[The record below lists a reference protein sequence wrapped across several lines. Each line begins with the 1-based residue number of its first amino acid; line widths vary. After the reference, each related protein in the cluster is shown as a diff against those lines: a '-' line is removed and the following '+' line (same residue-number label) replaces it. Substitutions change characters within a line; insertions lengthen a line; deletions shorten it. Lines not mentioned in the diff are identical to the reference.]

1 MEMENIMKSMTG
13 FGRKDYRDEEIDCS
27 IEIKTI
33 NHRFRDFF
41 VKIPKTLNPI
51 EEKIRNTVSQS
62 VARGRIEIFIKYT
75 ELGTKNRRI
84 VFNRDLAKNYIS
96 VLNEIRRL
104 DSMIGDDLSLSLISK
119 FPDVIMIEEDIED
132 YESIWLK
139 IQPVLEKTLDEVA
152 ASREREGNALKNDVV
167 NRCRVVRDQ
176 VKRIKE
182 KSPDM
187 LARYRDELREKI
199 SSYVESVEIDE
210 KRLLTEV
217 ALMTDKLNIDE
228 ELTRLQSHLD
238 RLEGMVEETEPV
250 GRKLDFLIQ
259 EVNREINTIGSKAS
273 DLAIANIVVDV
284 KSEIEKIREQIQNIE

>member
-1 MEMENIMKSMTG
+1 MKSMTG

>member
-1 MEMENIMKSMTG
+1 MKSMTG

-51 EEKIRNTVSQS
+51 EEKIRNTVSQNI
-62 VARGRIEIFIKYT
+62 ARGRIEIFIKYT

-119 FPDVIMIEEDIED
+119 FPEVIMIEEDIDD
-132 YESIWLK
+132 YESVWAKIEPLLLK
-139 IQPVLEKTLDEVA
+139 TIREVE
-152 ASREREGNALKNDVV
+152 ASREREGNALKQDVI
-167 NRCRVVRDQ
+167 NRCGCIRENVRL
-176 VKRIKE
+176 IKE
-182 KSPDM
+182 KSPEM
-187 LARYRDELREKI
+187 LERYREELRAKI

-210 KRLLTEV
+210 KRLLTEI

-228 ELTRLQSHLD
+228 ELTRLQSHLN
-238 RLEGMVEETEPV
+238 RLESMTEETEPV

-259 EVNREINTIGSKAS
+259 EVNREINTIGSKAN
-273 DLAIANIVVDV
+273 DLEIANLVVDA

>member
-119 FPDVIMIEEDIED
+119 FPDVIMIEEDIDD

-152 ASREREGNALKNDVV
+152 ASREREGNALKNDIV
-167 NRCRVVRDQ
+167 NRCRVIGDQ
-176 VKRIKE
+176 VKKIKE

>member
-1 MEMENIMKSMTG
+1 MDMENIMKSMTG

-152 ASREREGNALKNDVV
+152 ASREREGNALKNDIV
-167 NRCRVVRDQ
+167 NRCRVIGDQ
-176 VKRIKE
+176 VKKIKE

>member
-1 MEMENIMKSMTG
+1 MKSMTG

-62 VARGRIEIFIKYT
+62 IARGRIEIFIKYT
-75 ELGTKNRRI
+75 ELGIKNRRI

-119 FPDVIMIEEDIED
+119 FPDVIIIEEDID
-132 YESIWLK
+132 GYENIWLK
-139 IQPVLEKTLDEVA
+139 IEPVLLTALAEVN
-152 ASREREGNALKNDVV
+152 ASRDREGSALKADVV
-167 NRCRVVRDQ
+167 NRCSTIQNYVQQISD
-176 VKRIKE
+176 
-182 KSPDM
+182 KSPEM
-187 LARYRDELREKI
+187 LERYRSELREKI
-199 SSYVESVEIDE
+199 SSYVDSVEIDE

-217 ALMTDKLNIDE
+217 AVMTDKLNIDE

-238 RLEGMVEETEPV
+238 RLEGITEETEPI

-273 DLAIANIVVDV
+273 DLAIANCVVDV

>member
-1 MEMENIMKSMTG
+1 MKSMTG
-13 FGRKDYRDEEIDCS
+13 FGRKDFRDEEVDCS

-41 VKIPKTLNPI
+41 IKIPKTLNPI
-51 EEKIRNTVSQS
+51 EEKIRNTISQS
-62 VARGRIEIFIKYT
+62 ISRGRIEVFIKYT
-75 ELGTKNRRI
+75 ELGAKNKRI

-119 FPDVIMIEEDIED
+119 FPDVLMIEEDHDD

-139 IQPVLEKTLDEVA
+139 IEPILQKTLAEVD
-152 ASREREGNALKNDVV
+152 ASREREGSALQKDVT
-167 NRCRVVRDQ
+167 NRCQVIRDY
-176 VKRIKE
+176 VIEIKKR
-182 KSPDM
+182 SPDM
-187 LARYRDELREKI
+187 LERYKEELREKI

-217 ALMTDKLNIDE
+217 ALMSDKLNIDE

-238 RLEGMVEETEPV
+238 RLEGIIVEAEPV

-259 EVNREINTIGSKAS
+259 EINREINTIGSKAN
-273 DLAIANIVVDV
+273 DLAIANVVVDV

>member
-1 MEMENIMKSMTG
+1 MKSMTG

-62 VARGRIEIFIKYT
+62 IARGRIEIFIKYT
-75 ELGTKNRRI
+75 ELGIKNRRI

-119 FPDVIMIEEDIED
+119 FPDVIIIEEDIDD
-132 YESIWLK
+132 YENIWLK
-139 IQPVLEKTLDEVA
+139 IEPVLLTALAEVN
-152 ASREREGNALKNDVV
+152 ASRDREGSALKADVV
-167 NRCRVVRDQ
+167 NRCGTIQNYVQQISD
-176 VKRIKE
+176 
-182 KSPDM
+182 KSPEM
-187 LARYRDELREKI
+187 LERYRSELREKI
-199 SSYVESVEIDE
+199 SSYVDSVEIDE

-217 ALMTDKLNIDE
+217 AVMTDKLNIDE

-238 RLEGMVEETEPV
+238 RLEGITEETEPI

-273 DLAIANIVVDV
+273 DLAIANCVVDV

>member
-119 FPDVIMIEEDIED
+119 FPDVIMIEEDIDD

-152 ASREREGNALKNDVV
+152 ASREREGNALKNDIV
-167 NRCRVVRDQ
+167 NRCRVIGNQ
-176 VKRIKE
+176 VKKIKE

>member
-1 MEMENIMKSMTG
+1 MKSMTG

-119 FPDVIMIEEDIED
+119 FPDVIMIEEDIDD

-152 ASREREGNALKNDVV
+152 ASREREGNALKNDIV
-167 NRCRVVRDQ
+167 NRCRVIGNQ
-176 VKRIKE
+176 VKKIKE

>member
-119 FPDVIMIEEDIED
+119 FPDVIMIEEDIDD
-132 YESIWLK
+132 YESIWFK

-152 ASREREGNALKNDVV
+152 ASREREGNALKNDIV
-167 NRCRVVRDQ
+167 NRCRVIGDQ
-176 VKRIKE
+176 VKKIKE

>member
-176 VKRIKE
+176 VKKIKE

-187 LARYRDELREKI
+187 LARYRDELWEKI

>member
-176 VKRIKE
+176 VKKIKE

-273 DLAIANIVVDV
+273 DLAIANIVIDV

>member
-1 MEMENIMKSMTG
+1 MKSMTG

-62 VARGRIEIFIKYT
+62 IARGRIEIFIKYS

-119 FPDVIMIEEDIED
+119 FPDVIMIEDDIDD

-139 IQPVLEKTLDEVA
+139 IQPVLLKTLEEVD
-152 ASREREGNALKNDVV
+152 ASREREGSALKKDVV
-167 NRCRVVRDQ
+167 NRCVIVREYI
-176 VKRIKE
+176 KKIKE

-187 LARYRDELREKI
+187 LVRYRDELREKI
-199 SSYVESVEIDE
+199 ASYVESVEIDE

-238 RLEGMVEETEPV
+238 RLEGIVEETEPV

>member
-1 MEMENIMKSMTG
+1 MKSMTG

-62 VARGRIEIFIKYT
+62 IARGRIEIFIKYT
-75 ELGTKNRRI
+75 ELGIKNRRI

-119 FPDVIMIEEDIED
+119 FPDVIIIEEDIDD
-132 YESIWLK
+132 YENIWLK
-139 IQPVLEKTLDEVA
+139 IEPVLLTALAEVN
-152 ASREREGNALKNDVV
+152 ASRDREGSALKADVV
-167 NRCRVVRDQ
+167 NRCSTIQNYVQQISD
-176 VKRIKE
+176 
-182 KSPDM
+182 KSPEM
-187 LARYRDELREKI
+187 LERYRSELREKI
-199 SSYVESVEIDE
+199 SSYVDSVEIDE

-217 ALMTDKLNIDE
+217 AVMTDKLNIDE

-238 RLEGMVEETEPV
+238 RLEGITEETEPI

-273 DLAIANIVVDV
+273 DLAIANCVVDV

>member
-1 MEMENIMKSMTG
+1 MKSMTG
-13 FGRKDYRDEEIDCS
+13 FGRKDFRDEEVDCS

-41 VKIPKTLNPI
+41 IKIPKTFNPI
-51 EEKIRNTVSQS
+51 EEKIRNTISQY
-62 VARGRIEIFIKYT
+62 VARGRIEVFIKYN
-75 ELGTKNRRI
+75 ELGTKNKRI
-84 VFNRDLAKNYIS
+84 VFNRELAVNYIT

-119 FPDVIMIEEDIED
+119 FPDVMMIEEDYDD
-132 YESIWLK
+132 YESIWVK
-139 IQPVLEKTLDEVA
+139 IEPILLKTLEEVD
-152 ASREREGNALKNDVV
+152 ASREREGSALQKDIV
-167 NRCRVVRDQ
+167 NRCQTIRTDITV
-176 VKRIKE
+176 IKL

-187 LARYRDELREKI
+187 LDRYKEDLREKI

-238 RLEGMVEETEPV
+238 RLEEIIVETEPV

-259 EVNREINTIGSKAS
+259 EINREINTIGSKAN

>member
-176 VKRIKE
+176 VKKIKE

-187 LARYRDELREKI
+187 LACYRDELREKI

>member
-119 FPDVIMIEEDIED
+119 FPDVIMIEEDIDD

-176 VKRIKE
+176 VKKIKE

>member
-1 MEMENIMKSMTG
+1 MKSMTG

-119 FPDVIMIEEDIED
+119 FPDVIMIEEDIDD

-152 ASREREGNALKNDVV
+152 ASREREGNALKNDIV
-167 NRCRVVRDQ
+167 NRCRVIGDQ
-176 VKRIKE
+176 VKKIKE

-199 SSYVESVEIDE
+199 ASYVESVEIDE

>member
-1 MEMENIMKSMTG
+1 MKSMTG
-13 FGRKDYRDEEIDCS
+13 FGRKDYRDEEMDFS

-41 VKIPKTLNPI
+41 IKIPKTLNPI
-51 EEKIRNTVSQS
+51 EEKIRNTVSQNI
-62 VARGRIEIFIKYT
+62 ARGRIEIFIRYT

-84 VFNRDLAKNYIS
+84 VFNRELATNYIS

-119 FPDVIMIEEDIED
+119 FPDVIMIEEDVED
-132 YESIWLK
+132 YESIWSK
-139 IQPVLEKTLDEVA
+139 IQPVISKTLEEVN
-152 ASREREGNALKNDVV
+152 ASREREGNALRSDVV
-167 NRCRVVRDQ
+167 SRCIYIRKMVAL
-176 VKRIKE
+176 IKE

-187 LARYRDELREKI
+187 IERYRDELREKVSVYI
-199 SSYVESVEIDE
+199 ESVEIDE

-238 RLEGMVEETEPV
+238 RLETMVDETEPV

-259 EVNREINTIGSKAS
+259 EINREINTIGSKAS

-284 KSEIEKIREQIQNIE
+284 KSEIEKIREQVQNIE

>member
-1 MEMENIMKSMTG
+1 MKSMTG
-13 FGRKDYRDEEIDCS
+13 FGRKDYRDEVIDCS

-51 EEKIRNTVSQS
+51 EEKIRNTVSQNI
-62 VARGRIEIFIKYT
+62 ARGRIEIFIKYT
-75 ELGTKNRRI
+75 ELGIKNRRI

-119 FPDVIMIEEDIED
+119 FPDVIMIEEDIDD
-132 YESIWLK
+132 YESIWAK
-139 IQPVLEKTLDEVA
+139 IEPLLRETIREVE
-152 ASREREGNALKNDVV
+152 ASREREGDALKKDVT
-167 NRCRVVRDQ
+167 NRCGFIREKVQ
-176 VKRIKE
+176 LIKE
-182 KSPDM
+182 KSPEM
-187 LARYRDELREKI
+187 LERYREELRAKI

-210 KRLLTEV
+210 KRLLTEI

-228 ELTRLQSHLD
+228 ELTRLQSHLN
-238 RLEGMVEETEPV
+238 RLESMAEETEPV

-259 EVNREINTIGSKAS
+259 EVNREINTIGSKAN
-273 DLAIANIVVDV
+273 DLEIANLVVDV

>member
-1 MEMENIMKSMTG
+1 MKSMTG
-13 FGRKDYRDEEIDCS
+13 FGRKDYRDEEVDCS

-62 VARGRIEIFIKYT
+62 IARGRIEIFIKYS
-75 ELGTKNRRI
+75 ELGTKNRHI

-119 FPDVIMIEEDIED
+119 FPDVIMIEEDIDD

-139 IQPVLEKTLDEVA
+139 IQPVLVKTLEEVD
-152 ASREREGNALKNDVV
+152 ASREREGSALKNDVV
-167 NRCRVVRDQ
+167 NRCRTVRDL
-176 VKRIKE
+176 VKKIKE

-187 LARYRDELREKI
+187 LERYRDELREKI

>member
-1 MEMENIMKSMTG
+1 MTG

-51 EEKIRNTVSQS
+51 EEKIRNTVSQNI
-62 VARGRIEIFIKYT
+62 ARGRIEIFIKYT

-119 FPDVIMIEEDIED
+119 FPEVIMIEEDIDD
-132 YESIWLK
+132 YESVWAKIEPLLLK
-139 IQPVLEKTLDEVA
+139 TIREVE
-152 ASREREGNALKNDVV
+152 ASREREGNALKQDVI
-167 NRCRVVRDQ
+167 NRCGCIRENVRL
-176 VKRIKE
+176 IKE
-182 KSPDM
+182 KSPEM
-187 LARYRDELREKI
+187 LERYREELRAKI

-210 KRLLTEV
+210 KRLLTEI

-228 ELTRLQSHLD
+228 ELTRLQSHLN
-238 RLEGMVEETEPV
+238 RLESMTEETEPV

-259 EVNREINTIGSKAS
+259 EVNREINTIGSKAN
-273 DLAIANIVVDV
+273 DLEIANLVVDA

>member
-1 MEMENIMKSMTG
+1 MKSMTG

-119 FPDVIMIEEDIED
+119 FPDVIMIEEDIDD

-152 ASREREGNALKNDVV
+152 ASREREGNALKNDIV
-167 NRCRVVRDQ
+167 NRCRVIGDQ
-176 VKRIKE
+176 VKKIKE

>member
-1 MEMENIMKSMTG
+1 MKSMTG

-62 VARGRIEIFIKYT
+62 IARGRIEIFIKYS
-75 ELGTKNRRI
+75 ELGTKNRHI

-119 FPDVIMIEEDIED
+119 FPDVIMIEEDIDD

-139 IQPVLEKTLDEVA
+139 IQPVLVKTLEEVD
-152 ASREREGNALKNDVV
+152 ASREREGSALKKDVV
-167 NRCRVVRDQ
+167 NRCRTVRDL
-176 VKRIKE
+176 VKKIKE

-187 LARYRDELREKI
+187 LERYRDELREKI

-238 RLEGMVEETEPV
+238 RLEGMVAETEPV

>member
-1 MEMENIMKSMTG
+1 MTG

-51 EEKIRNTVSQS
+51 EEKIKNTVSQNI
-62 VARGRIEIFIKYT
+62 ARGRIEIFIKYT

-119 FPDVIMIEEDIED
+119 FPDVIMIEEDIDD
-132 YESIWLK
+132 YESIWVKIEPLLLK
-139 IQPVLEKTLDEVA
+139 TIREVE
-152 ASREREGNALKNDVV
+152 ASREREGSALKQDVI
-167 NRCRVVRDQ
+167 NRCGCIRKNVQ
-176 VKRIKE
+176 LIKE
-182 KSPDM
+182 KSPEM
-187 LARYRDELREKI
+187 LERYREELRTKI

-210 KRLLTEV
+210 KRLLTEI

-228 ELTRLQSHLD
+228 ELTRLQSHLN
-238 RLEGMVEETEPV
+238 RLESMVEETEPV

-259 EVNREINTIGSKAS
+259 EVNREINTIGSKAN
-273 DLAIANIVVDV
+273 DLAIANLVVDA

>member
-1 MEMENIMKSMTG
+1 MKSMTG
-13 FGRKDYRDEEIDCS
+13 FGRKDYRDEEVDCS

-62 VARGRIEIFIKYT
+62 IARGRIEIFIKYS
-75 ELGTKNRRI
+75 ELGTKNRHI

-119 FPDVIMIEEDIED
+119 FPDVIMIEEDIDD

-139 IQPVLEKTLDEVA
+139 IQPVLVKTLEEVD
-152 ASREREGNALKNDVV
+152 ASREREGSALKNDVV
-167 NRCRVVRDQ
+167 NRCRTVRDL
-176 VKRIKE
+176 VKKIKE

-187 LARYRDELREKI
+187 LERYRDELREKI

-238 RLEGMVEETEPV
+238 RLEGMVAETEPV

>member
-1 MEMENIMKSMTG
+1 MKSMTG
-13 FGRKDYRDEEIDCS
+13 FGRKDYRDEEVDCS

-62 VARGRIEIFIKYT
+62 IARGRIEIFIKYS
-75 ELGTKNRRI
+75 ELGTKNRHI

-119 FPDVIMIEEDIED
+119 FPDVIMIEEDIDD

-139 IQPVLEKTLDEVA
+139 IQPVLVKTLEEVD
-152 ASREREGNALKNDVV
+152 ASREREGSALKNDVV
-167 NRCRVVRDQ
+167 NRCRTVRDL
-176 VKRIKE
+176 VKKIKE
-182 KSPDM
+182 KSPNM
-187 LARYRDELREKI
+187 LERYRDELREKI

-238 RLEGMVEETEPV
+238 RLEDMVAETEPV

>member
-119 FPDVIMIEEDIED
+119 FPDVIMIEEDIDD

-152 ASREREGNALKNDVV
+152 ASREREGNALKNDIV
-167 NRCRVVRDQ
+167 NRCRVIGNQ
-176 VKRIKE
+176 VKKIKE
-182 KSPDM
+182 FSPYM

-199 SSYVESVEIDE
+199 ASYVESVEIDE

>member
-119 FPDVIMIEEDIED
+119 FPDVIMIEEDIDD

-152 ASREREGNALKNDVV
+152 ASREREGNALKNDIV
-167 NRCRVVRDQ
+167 NRCRVIGNQ
-176 VKRIKE
+176 VKKIKE

-238 RLEGMVEETEPV
+238 RLEGMVEE
-250 GRKLDFLIQ
+250 I
-259 EVNREINTIGSKAS
+259 
-273 DLAIANIVVDV
+273 
-284 KSEIEKIREQIQNIE
+284 

>member
-1 MEMENIMKSMTG
+1 MKSMTG

-62 VARGRIEIFIKYT
+62 IARGRIEIFIKYT
-75 ELGTKNRRI
+75 ELGIKNRRI

-119 FPDVIMIEEDIED
+119 FPDVIIIEEDIDD
-132 YESIWLK
+132 YENIWLK
-139 IQPVLEKTLDEVA
+139 IEPVLLTALAEVN
-152 ASREREGNALKNDVV
+152 ASRDREGSALKADVV
-167 NRCRVVRDQ
+167 NRCSTIQ
-176 VKRIKE
+176 NYVKQISD
-182 KSPDM
+182 KSPEM
-187 LARYRDELREKI
+187 LERYRSELREKI
-199 SSYVESVEIDE
+199 SSYVDSVEIDE

-217 ALMTDKLNIDE
+217 AVMTDKLNIDE

-238 RLEGMVEETEPV
+238 RLEGITEETEPI

-273 DLAIANIVVDV
+273 DLAIANCVVDV

>member
-1 MEMENIMKSMTG
+1 MKSMTG
-13 FGRKDYRDEEIDCS
+13 FGRKDYRDEEVDCS

-41 VKIPKTLNPI
+41 IKIPKTLNPI

-62 VARGRIEIFIKYT
+62 IARGRVEIFIKYS

-84 VFNRDLAKNYIS
+84 VFNRDLAQNYIS

-119 FPDVIMIEEDIED
+119 FPDVIMVEEDIDD
-132 YESIWLK
+132 YESIWSK
-139 IQPVLEKTLDEVA
+139 IKPVLEKTLEEVE
-152 ASREREGNALKNDVV
+152 ASRKREGNALKIDVV
-167 NRCRVVRDQ
+167 NRCRIVRNY
-176 VKRIKE
+176 VENIRE

-187 LARYRDELREKI
+187 LERYKNELREKI

>member
-1 MEMENIMKSMTG
+1 MKSMTG

-119 FPDVIMIEEDIED
+119 FPDVIMIEEDIDD

-139 IQPVLEKTLDEVA
+139 IQPVLEKTLEEVD
-152 ASREREGNALKNDVV
+152 ASREREGSALKKDVV
-167 NRCRVVRDQ
+167 NRCCIVRDH
-176 VKRIKE
+176 VKKIKE

-187 LARYRDELREKI
+187 LVRYRDELREKI

-238 RLEGMVEETEPV
+238 RLEDMVEETEPV